1 MSEKKY
7 RLVTRSDMDGLVCG
21 TLLKYL
27 DIIDEITFVHPKD
40 MQDGLIEITNNDI
53 TTNLPYVDGVYLAFD
68 HHFSE
73 TLRNEKRD
81 NHIINPDAPS
91 AAQVVYDYYD
101 GDEVFP
107 GYFTSMMRGL
117 IKIYKYDK
125 FDNEIFLYH
134 IYSNSLISE
143 LSNLN
148 TNEIF
153 CFSNASFIE
162 DSVVL
167 SIDFLKLQEH
177 FLNNN
182 LLVKELMNSLLKK
195 TNQLQSLVNRELVF
209 DATAKVAYMLV
220 SDLKMFNKLKRQDV
234 SFMLHIQ
241 PETLSRVLKKLSR
254 DNIIE
259 IENQQVIIKDEI
271 ALNSIFKGV
280 AI

>member
-1 MSEKKY
+1 MTLSQSIRSLDFFENLSDEQIDVLSNFSFISKYEKDSILFY
-7 RLVTRSDMDGLVCG
+7 ETD
-21 TLLKYL
+21 LK
-27 DIIDEITFVHPKD
+27 
-40 MQDGLIEITNNDI
+40 
-53 TTNLPYVDGVYLAFD
+53 TNLLFLV
-68 HHFSE
+68 S
-73 TLRNEKRD
+73 
-81 NHIINPDAPS
+81 
-91 AAQVVYDYYD
+91 
-101 GDEVFP
+101 
-107 GYFTSMMRGL
+107 GL

-143 LSNLN
+143 LSNIN

-182 LLVKELMNSLLKK
+182 LLVKELMSSLLKK

-220 SDLKMFNKLKRQDV
+220 SDLKMFNNLKRQDV

>member
-1 MSEKKY
+1 MTLTQSIRSLDFFENLSDNQIDILSNFSFISKYEKDSILFY
-7 RLVTRSDMDGLVCG
+7 ETD
-21 TLLKYL
+21 LK
-27 DIIDEITFVHPKD
+27 
-40 MQDGLIEITNNDI
+40 
-53 TTNLPYVDGVYLAFD
+53 TNLLFLV
-68 HHFSE
+68 
-73 TLRNEKRD
+73 N
-81 NHIINPDAPS
+81 
-91 AAQVVYDYYD
+91 
-101 GDEVFP
+101 
-107 GYFTSMMRGL
+107 GL

-220 SDLKMFNKLKRQDV
+220 SDLKMFNNLKRQDV

>member
-1 MSEKKY
+1 MTLSQSIRSLDFFENLNDEQIDVLSNFSFISKYEKDSILFY
-7 RLVTRSDMDGLVCG
+7 ETD
-21 TLLKYL
+21 LK
-27 DIIDEITFVHPKD
+27 
-40 MQDGLIEITNNDI
+40 
-53 TTNLPYVDGVYLAFD
+53 TNLLFLV
-68 HHFSE
+68 S
-73 TLRNEKRD
+73 
-81 NHIINPDAPS
+81 
-91 AAQVVYDYYD
+91 
-101 GDEVFP
+101 
-107 GYFTSMMRGL
+107 GL

-143 LSNLN
+143 LSNIN
-148 TNEIF
+148 TNEIY

-220 SDLKMFNKLKRQDV
+220 SDLNMFNKLKRQDV

>member
-1 MSEKKY
+1 MTLSQSIRSLDFFENLSDEQIDVLSNFSFISKYEKDSILFY
-7 RLVTRSDMDGLVCG
+7 ETD
-21 TLLKYL
+21 LK
-27 DIIDEITFVHPKD
+27 
-40 MQDGLIEITNNDI
+40 
-53 TTNLPYVDGVYLAFD
+53 TNLLFLV
-68 HHFSE
+68 S
-73 TLRNEKRD
+73 
-81 NHIINPDAPS
+81 
-91 AAQVVYDYYD
+91 
-101 GDEVFP
+101 
-107 GYFTSMMRGL
+107 GL

-143 LSNLN
+143 LSNIN

-177 FLNNN
+177 FFNNN
-182 LLVKELMNSLLKK
+182 ILVKELMNSLLKK

-220 SDLKMFNKLKRQDV
+220 SDLNMFNKLKRQDV

>member
-1 MSEKKY
+1 MTLTQSIKSLDFFENLSDNQIDILSNFSFISKYEKDSILFY
-7 RLVTRSDMDGLVCG
+7 ETD
-21 TLLKYL
+21 LK
-27 DIIDEITFVHPKD
+27 
-40 MQDGLIEITNNDI
+40 
-53 TTNLPYVDGVYLAFD
+53 TNLLFLV
-68 HHFSE
+68 
-73 TLRNEKRD
+73 N
-81 NHIINPDAPS
+81 
-91 AAQVVYDYYD
+91 
-101 GDEVFP
+101 
-107 GYFTSMMRGL
+107 GL

-143 LSNLN
+143 LSNIN
-148 TNEIF
+148 TNEIY

-177 FLNNN
+177 FLNIN
-182 LLVKELMNSLLKK
+182 LLVKELMSSLLKK

-220 SDLKMFNKLKRQDV
+220 SDLKMFNNLKRQDV

-280 AI
+280 AV

>member
-1 MSEKKY
+1 MTLTQSIKSLDFFENLSDNQIDILSNFSFISKYEKDSILFY
-7 RLVTRSDMDGLVCG
+7 ETD
-21 TLLKYL
+21 LK
-27 DIIDEITFVHPKD
+27 
-40 MQDGLIEITNNDI
+40 
-53 TTNLPYVDGVYLAFD
+53 TNLLFLV
-68 HHFSE
+68 S
-73 TLRNEKRD
+73 
-81 NHIINPDAPS
+81 
-91 AAQVVYDYYD
+91 
-101 GDEVFP
+101 
-107 GYFTSMMRGL
+107 GL

-143 LSNLN
+143 LSNIN

-220 SDLKMFNKLKRQDV
+220 SDLKMFNNLKRQDV

>member
-1 MSEKKY
+1 MTLSQSIRSLDFFENLSDEQIDVLSNFSFISKYEKDSILFY
-7 RLVTRSDMDGLVCG
+7 ETD
-21 TLLKYL
+21 LK
-27 DIIDEITFVHPKD
+27 
-40 MQDGLIEITNNDI
+40 
-53 TTNLPYVDGVYLAFD
+53 TNLLFLV
-68 HHFSE
+68 S
-73 TLRNEKRD
+73 
-81 NHIINPDAPS
+81 
-91 AAQVVYDYYD
+91 
-101 GDEVFP
+101 
-107 GYFTSMMRGL
+107 GL

-148 TNEIF
+148 TNEIY

-220 SDLKMFNKLKRQDV
+220 SDLNMFNKLKRQDV

-271 ALNSIFKGV
+271 ALNYIFKGV
-280 AI
+280 TI

>member
-1 MSEKKY
+1 MTLTQSIKSLDFFENLSDNQIDILSNFSFISKYEKDSILFY
-7 RLVTRSDMDGLVCG
+7 ETD
-21 TLLKYL
+21 LK
-27 DIIDEITFVHPKD
+27 
-40 MQDGLIEITNNDI
+40 
-53 TTNLPYVDGVYLAFD
+53 TNLLFLV
-68 HHFSE
+68 
-73 TLRNEKRD
+73 N
-81 NHIINPDAPS
+81 
-91 AAQVVYDYYD
+91 
-101 GDEVFP
+101 
-107 GYFTSMMRGL
+107 GL

-177 FLNNN
+177 FFNNN
-182 LLVKELMNSLLKK
+182 ILVKELMNSLLKK

-220 SDLKMFNKLKRQDV
+220 SDLKMFNNLKRQDV

-259 IENQQVIIKDEI
+259 VENQQVIIKDEI

>member
-1 MSEKKY
+1 MTLSQSIRSLDFFENLNDEQIDVLSNFSFISKYEKDSILFY
-7 RLVTRSDMDGLVCG
+7 ETD
-21 TLLKYL
+21 LK
-27 DIIDEITFVHPKD
+27 
-40 MQDGLIEITNNDI
+40 
-53 TTNLPYVDGVYLAFD
+53 TNLLFLV
-68 HHFSE
+68 S
-73 TLRNEKRD
+73 
-81 NHIINPDAPS
+81 
-91 AAQVVYDYYD
+91 
-101 GDEVFP
+101 
-107 GYFTSMMRGL
+107 GL

-143 LSNLN
+143 LSNIN

-182 LLVKELMNSLLKK
+182 LLVKELMSSLLKK

-220 SDLKMFNKLKRQDV
+220 SDLNMFNKLKRQDV

>member
-1 MSEKKY
+1 MTLSQSIRSLDFFENLSDEQIDVLSNFSFISKYEKDSILFY
-7 RLVTRSDMDGLVCG
+7 ETD
-21 TLLKYL
+21 LK
-27 DIIDEITFVHPKD
+27 
-40 MQDGLIEITNNDI
+40 
-53 TTNLPYVDGVYLAFD
+53 TNLLFLV
-68 HHFSE
+68 S
-73 TLRNEKRD
+73 
-81 NHIINPDAPS
+81 
-91 AAQVVYDYYD
+91 
-101 GDEVFP
+101 
-107 GYFTSMMRGL
+107 GL

-143 LSNLN
+143 LSNIN

-182 LLVKELMNSLLKK
+182 LLVKELMSSLLKK

-220 SDLKMFNKLKRQDV
+220 SDLKMFNNLKRQDV

-280 AI
+280 AV

>member
-1 MSEKKY
+1 MTLTQSIKSLDFFENLSDNQIDILSNFSFISKYEKDSILFY
-7 RLVTRSDMDGLVCG
+7 ETD
-21 TLLKYL
+21 LK
-27 DIIDEITFVHPKD
+27 
-40 MQDGLIEITNNDI
+40 
-53 TTNLPYVDGVYLAFD
+53 TNLLFLV
-68 HHFSE
+68 S
-73 TLRNEKRD
+73 
-81 NHIINPDAPS
+81 
-91 AAQVVYDYYD
+91 
-101 GDEVFP
+101 
-107 GYFTSMMRGL
+107 GL

-143 LSNLN
+143 LSNIN

-182 LLVKELMNSLLKK
+182 LLVKELMSSLLKK

-209 DATAKVAYMLV
+209 DATAKVTYMLV
-220 SDLKMFNKLKRQDV
+220 SDLKMFNNLKRQDV

>member
-1 MSEKKY
+1 MTLSQSIRSLDFFENLSDEQIDVLSNFSFISKYEKDSILFY
-7 RLVTRSDMDGLVCG
+7 ETD
-21 TLLKYL
+21 LK
-27 DIIDEITFVHPKD
+27 
-40 MQDGLIEITNNDI
+40 
-53 TTNLPYVDGVYLAFD
+53 TNLLFLV
-68 HHFSE
+68 S
-73 TLRNEKRD
+73 
-81 NHIINPDAPS
+81 
-91 AAQVVYDYYD
+91 
-101 GDEVFP
+101 
-107 GYFTSMMRGL
+107 GL

-220 SDLKMFNKLKRQDV
+220 SDLNMFNNLKRQDV

-280 AI
+280 AV

>member
-1 MSEKKY
+1 MTLTQSIKSLDFFENLSDNQIDILSNFSFISKYEKDSILFY
-7 RLVTRSDMDGLVCG
+7 ETD
-21 TLLKYL
+21 LK
-27 DIIDEITFVHPKD
+27 
-40 MQDGLIEITNNDI
+40 
-53 TTNLPYVDGVYLAFD
+53 TNLLFLV
-68 HHFSE
+68 
-73 TLRNEKRD
+73 N
-81 NHIINPDAPS
+81 
-91 AAQVVYDYYD
+91 
-101 GDEVFP
+101 
-107 GYFTSMMRGL
+107 GL

-148 TNEIF
+148 TNEIY

-182 LLVKELMNSLLKK
+182 LLVKELMSSLLKK

-220 SDLKMFNKLKRQDV
+220 SDLKMFNNLKRQDV

-280 AI
+280 AV

>member
-1 MSEKKY
+1 MTLSQSIRSLDFFENLSDEQIDVLSNFSFISKYEKDSILFY
-7 RLVTRSDMDGLVCG
+7 ETD
-21 TLLKYL
+21 LK
-27 DIIDEITFVHPKD
+27 
-40 MQDGLIEITNNDI
+40 
-53 TTNLPYVDGVYLAFD
+53 TNLLFLV
-68 HHFSE
+68 S
-73 TLRNEKRD
+73 
-81 NHIINPDAPS
+81 
-91 AAQVVYDYYD
+91 
-101 GDEVFP
+101 
-107 GYFTSMMRGL
+107 GL

-182 LLVKELMNSLLKK
+182 LLVKELMSSLLKK

-220 SDLKMFNKLKRQDV
+220 SDLKMFNNLKRQDV

-259 IENQQVIIKDEI
+259 VENQQVIIKDEI

>member
-1 MSEKKY
+1 MTLSQSIRSLDFFENLSDEQIDVLSNFSFISKYEKDSILFY
-7 RLVTRSDMDGLVCG
+7 ETD
-21 TLLKYL
+21 LK
-27 DIIDEITFVHPKD
+27 
-40 MQDGLIEITNNDI
+40 
-53 TTNLPYVDGVYLAFD
+53 TNLLFLV
-68 HHFSE
+68 S
-73 TLRNEKRD
+73 
-81 NHIINPDAPS
+81 
-91 AAQVVYDYYD
+91 
-101 GDEVFP
+101 
-107 GYFTSMMRGL
+107 GL

-143 LSNLN
+143 LSNIN

-220 SDLKMFNKLKRQDV
+220 SDLKMFNNLKRQDV

-280 AI
+280 AV

>member
-1 MSEKKY
+1 MTLTQSIKSLDFFENLSDNQIDILSNFSFISKYEKDSILFY
-7 RLVTRSDMDGLVCG
+7 ETD
-21 TLLKYL
+21 LK
-27 DIIDEITFVHPKD
+27 
-40 MQDGLIEITNNDI
+40 
-53 TTNLPYVDGVYLAFD
+53 TNLLFLV
-68 HHFSE
+68 S
-73 TLRNEKRD
+73 
-81 NHIINPDAPS
+81 
-91 AAQVVYDYYD
+91 
-101 GDEVFP
+101 
-107 GYFTSMMRGL
+107 GL

-143 LSNLN
+143 LSNIN
-148 TNEIF
+148 TNEIY

-220 SDLKMFNKLKRQDV
+220 SDLKMFNNLKRQDV

>member
-1 MSEKKY
+1 MTLTQSIKSLDFFENLSDNQIDILSNFSFISKYEKDSILFY
-7 RLVTRSDMDGLVCG
+7 ETD
-21 TLLKYL
+21 LK
-27 DIIDEITFVHPKD
+27 
-40 MQDGLIEITNNDI
+40 
-53 TTNLPYVDGVYLAFD
+53 TNLLFLV
-68 HHFSE
+68 S
-73 TLRNEKRD
+73 
-81 NHIINPDAPS
+81 
-91 AAQVVYDYYD
+91 
-101 GDEVFP
+101 
-107 GYFTSMMRGL
+107 GL

-143 LSNLN
+143 LSNIN
-148 TNEIF
+148 TNEIY

-182 LLVKELMNSLLKK
+182 LLVKELMSSLLKK

-220 SDLKMFNKLKRQDV
+220 SDLKMFNNLKRQDV

>member
-1 MSEKKY
+1 MTLSQSIRSLDFFENLSDEQIDVLSNFSFISKYEKDSILFY
-7 RLVTRSDMDGLVCG
+7 ETD
-21 TLLKYL
+21 LK
-27 DIIDEITFVHPKD
+27 
-40 MQDGLIEITNNDI
+40 
-53 TTNLPYVDGVYLAFD
+53 TNLLFLV
-68 HHFSE
+68 S
-73 TLRNEKRD
+73 
-81 NHIINPDAPS
+81 
-91 AAQVVYDYYD
+91 
-101 GDEVFP
+101 
-107 GYFTSMMRGL
+107 GL

-220 SDLKMFNKLKRQDV
+220 QDLKMFNNLKRQDV

>member
-1 MSEKKY
+1 MTLSQSIRSLDFFENLSDEQIDILSNFSFISKYEKDSILFY
-7 RLVTRSDMDGLVCG
+7 ETD
-21 TLLKYL
+21 LK
-27 DIIDEITFVHPKD
+27 
-40 MQDGLIEITNNDI
+40 
-53 TTNLPYVDGVYLAFD
+53 TNLLFLV
-68 HHFSE
+68 S
-73 TLRNEKRD
+73 
-81 NHIINPDAPS
+81 
-91 AAQVVYDYYD
+91 
-101 GDEVFP
+101 
-107 GYFTSMMRGL
+107 GL

-167 SIDFLKLQEH
+167 SIDFFKLQEH
-177 FLNNN
+177 FFNNN
-182 LLVKELMNSLLKK
+182 ILVKELMNSLLKK
-195 TNQLQSLVNRELVF
+195 THQLQCLVNRELVF

-220 SDLKMFNKLKRQDV
+220 SDLKMFNNLKRQDV

>member
-1 MSEKKY
+1 MTLTQSIKSLDFFENLSDNQIDILSNFSFISKYEKDSILFY
-7 RLVTRSDMDGLVCG
+7 ETD
-21 TLLKYL
+21 LK
-27 DIIDEITFVHPKD
+27 
-40 MQDGLIEITNNDI
+40 
-53 TTNLPYVDGVYLAFD
+53 TNLLFLV
-68 HHFSE
+68 
-73 TLRNEKRD
+73 N
-81 NHIINPDAPS
+81 
-91 AAQVVYDYYD
+91 
-101 GDEVFP
+101 
-107 GYFTSMMRGL
+107 GL

-143 LSNLN
+143 LSNIN
-148 TNEIF
+148 TNEIY

-182 LLVKELMNSLLKK
+182 ILVKELMNSLLKK

-220 SDLKMFNKLKRQDV
+220 SDLKMFNNLKRQDV

>member
-1 MSEKKY
+1 MTLTQSIKSLDFFENLSDNQIDILSNFSFISKYEKDSILFY
-7 RLVTRSDMDGLVCG
+7 ETD
-21 TLLKYL
+21 LK
-27 DIIDEITFVHPKD
+27 
-40 MQDGLIEITNNDI
+40 
-53 TTNLPYVDGVYLAFD
+53 TNLLF
-68 HHFSE
+68 
-73 TLRNEKRD
+73 L
-81 NHIINPDAPS
+81 IN
-91 AAQVVYDYYD
+91 
-101 GDEVFP
+101 
-107 GYFTSMMRGL
+107 GL

-134 IYSNSLISE
+134 IYSNSLTSE
-143 LSNLN
+143 LSNIN
-148 TNEIF
+148 TNEIY

-182 LLVKELMNSLLKK
+182 LLVKELMSSLLKK

-220 SDLKMFNKLKRQDV
+220 SDLKMFNNLKRQDV

>member
-1 MSEKKY
+1 MTLSQSIRSLDFFENLSDNQIDILSNFSFISKYEKDSILFY
-7 RLVTRSDMDGLVCG
+7 ETD
-21 TLLKYL
+21 LK
-27 DIIDEITFVHPKD
+27 
-40 MQDGLIEITNNDI
+40 
-53 TTNLPYVDGVYLAFD
+53 TNLLFLV
-68 HHFSE
+68 S
-73 TLRNEKRD
+73 
-81 NHIINPDAPS
+81 
-91 AAQVVYDYYD
+91 
-101 GDEVFP
+101 
-107 GYFTSMMRGL
+107 GL

-143 LSNLN
+143 LSNIN

-220 SDLKMFNKLKRQDV
+220 SDLNMFNKLKRQDV

>member
-1 MSEKKY
+1 MTLTQSIKSLDFFENLSDNQIDILSNFSFISKYEKDSILFY
-7 RLVTRSDMDGLVCG
+7 ETD
-21 TLLKYL
+21 LK
-27 DIIDEITFVHPKD
+27 
-40 MQDGLIEITNNDI
+40 
-53 TTNLPYVDGVYLAFD
+53 TNLLFLV
-68 HHFSE
+68 S
-73 TLRNEKRD
+73 
-81 NHIINPDAPS
+81 
-91 AAQVVYDYYD
+91 
-101 GDEVFP
+101 
-107 GYFTSMMRGL
+107 GL

-125 FDNEIFLYH
+125 FANEIFLYH

-220 SDLKMFNKLKRQDV
+220 SDLNMFNKLKRQDV
-234 SFMLHIQ
+234 SFMLHIP

>member
-1 MSEKKY
+1 MTLTQSIKSLDFFENLSDNQIDILSNFSFISKYEKDSILFY
-7 RLVTRSDMDGLVCG
+7 ETD
-21 TLLKYL
+21 LK
-27 DIIDEITFVHPKD
+27 
-40 MQDGLIEITNNDI
+40 
-53 TTNLPYVDGVYLAFD
+53 TNLLFLV
-68 HHFSE
+68 
-73 TLRNEKRD
+73 N
-81 NHIINPDAPS
+81 
-91 AAQVVYDYYD
+91 
-101 GDEVFP
+101 
-107 GYFTSMMRGL
+107 GL

-148 TNEIF
+148 TNEIY

-182 LLVKELMNSLLKK
+182 LLVKELMSSLLKK

-220 SDLKMFNKLKRQDV
+220 SDLNMFNKLKRQDV

>member
-1 MSEKKY
+1 MTLTQSIKSLDFFENLSDNQIDILSNFSFISKYEKDSILFY
-7 RLVTRSDMDGLVCG
+7 ETD
-21 TLLKYL
+21 LK
-27 DIIDEITFVHPKD
+27 
-40 MQDGLIEITNNDI
+40 
-53 TTNLPYVDGVYLAFD
+53 TNLLFLV
-68 HHFSE
+68 
-73 TLRNEKRD
+73 N
-81 NHIINPDAPS
+81 
-91 AAQVVYDYYD
+91 
-101 GDEVFP
+101 
-107 GYFTSMMRGL
+107 GL

-134 IYSNSLISE
+134 IYSNSLIRE
-143 LSNLN
+143 LSNIN
-148 TNEIF
+148 TNEIY

-182 LLVKELMNSLLKK
+182 LLVKELMSSLLKK

-220 SDLKMFNKLKRQDV
+220 SDLKMFNNLKRQDV

-259 IENQQVIIKDEI
+259 VENQQVIIKDEI

-280 AI
+280 AV